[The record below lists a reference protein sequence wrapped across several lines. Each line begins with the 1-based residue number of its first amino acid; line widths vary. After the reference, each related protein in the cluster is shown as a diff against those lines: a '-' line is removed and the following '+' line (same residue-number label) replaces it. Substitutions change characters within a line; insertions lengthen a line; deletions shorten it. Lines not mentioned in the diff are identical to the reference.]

1 MNLISILLSA
11 YKPTKPTGIVF
22 DSAQR
27 VLRIPKEDP
36 AACVKVQG
44 SGDGGQTWQNVIPW
58 KHQLRMLRVNGIDAS
73 PYHIGSSCAPL
84 SWSAVT
90 EVKFLMA
97 GVYRVQYCDIANPE
111 ECSEP
116 INPKQDLP
124 VYLLITVGCLCI
136 LVVAVLIGLFGYF
149 ICVRPRRRSKASCSF
164 AVHRQPCSNEA
175 SSLIHGIPDTD
186 VQRNDTAGT
195 MSCRGNIP
203 TEIIQWDQPLDAV
216 ADVTNRNIWNN
227 SN

>member
-1 MNLISILLSA
+1 MTDA

-22 DSAQR
+22 DSVQR
-27 VLRIPKEDP
+27 ALRVPKEDP
-36 AACVKVQG
+36 AACIKVQG
-44 SGDGGQTWQNVIPW
+44 SGDGGRTWQNVIPW
-58 KHQLRMLRVNGIDAS
+58 KQLRMLTVNGIDAS
-73 PYHIGSSCAPL
+73 TYPIGSSCAPL
-84 SWSAVT
+84 SWSGVT

-116 INPKQDLP
+116 VNPKQDLP

-136 LVVAVLIGLFGYF
+136 LVVVVLIGLFGYF
-149 ICVRPRRRSKASCSF
+149 ICLRPRRRSKASCSF
-164 AVHRQPCSNEA
+164 AVHRQPCSTEA
-175 SSLIHGIPDTD
+175 SSLIRGIPDTNI
-186 VQRNDTAGT
+186 QRNDTDGT
-195 MSCRGNIP
+195 RCDRATIP
-203 TEIIQWDQPLDAV
+203 TEIIQWEQLSDAV